1 MEIIINILSSKR
13 LTALV
18 LLSWVLTIFFALWFV
33 HPRVDDGIY
42 LIPAISTFQIN
53 FPGVNF
59 SNSVEPIFFIFPTQ
73 PYLHGIFLKI
83 LDFFFID
90 INLHTYRIFNYLC
103 VMTLFYLVYKL
114 FSAVFPNSKYRIFSF
129 NLSLVLLGFSQFS
142 LQFYVNRPEIPG
154 LVFLM
159 LGIYYFVKLVKNNKK
174 RKLYTS
180 IFSFSLGVSSIFHP
194 NLSIL
199 SILILGYCSY
209 LIISNFGIIYLK
221 NLASFFMP
229 ICILFIWFALNADA
243 VQGQLFNRV
252 QEVSSFSMPSI
263 NNILSTIAGDES
275 LPLVHNLYLAAYM
288 VTLLISLLVLVFYIF
303 KGFKADTTDSIEKVF
318 IMLGISTLIIL
329 LVMQPFR
336 PYYLLVSFLSVISIS
351 FFITKHLSLFNYV
364 KSTSL
369 EENSRSSYAKS
380 FLFIP
385 LILLPLT
392 FPISHTAKISLS
404 NEAYDNHH
412 NTINVLEKYLIED
425 RHFFITSAQLLPIFT
440 SSIVLDFRS
449 NMRKIHWYFP
459 AADSPDQRF
468 KKLFQDDINTDYQLM
483 SNAIWGGLSRTLT
496 FNDSNSIACFTL
508 KGGIFVINIYN
519 PVTIFKD
526 RNNIFLTSS
535 TVAPSNKCFDQ

>member
-13 LTALV
+13 LTILV
-18 LLSWVLTIFFALWFV
+18 LLSWLLTIFFALWYV

-59 SNSVEPIFFIFPTQ
+59 SNSIEPVFFILPTQ
-73 PYLHGIFLKI
+73 PYLHGIFLK
-83 LDFFFID
+83 LFDFFFID
-90 INLHTYRIFNYLC
+90 INLNTYRIFNYLC
-103 VMTLFYLVYKL
+103 VMTLFYVVYKL
-114 FSAVFPNSKYRIFSF
+114 FSNVFINTKYKIFSF

-142 LQFYVNRPEIPG
+142 LQFYINRPEIPG
-154 LVFLM
+154 LIFLM
-159 LGIYYFVKLVKNNKK
+159 LGIYYFVKLMKNNKK
-174 RKLYTS
+174 RKFNTS
-180 IFSFSLGVSSIFHP
+180 IFSFSLGISSIFHP

-221 NLASFFMP
+221 YLASFFMP
-229 ICILFIWFALNADA
+229 IFILLIWFLENVDA

-263 NNILSTIAGDES
+263 NNILSTIAGDKS

-288 VTLLISLLVLVFYIF
+288 LTLLISLLVLIFYIY
-303 KGFKADTTDSIEKVF
+303 KGLKADKKDSIEKVF
-318 IMLGISTLIIL
+318 IMLGISILIIL
-329 LVMQPFR
+329 IIMQPFR

-351 FFITKHLSLFNYV
+351 FFITKHLSFVNYV
-364 KSTSL
+364 KSANQ
-369 EENSRSSYAKS
+369 EEDSRSSSARS

-385 LILLPLT
+385 LILLPLS

-404 NEAYDNHH
+404 NEVYDNHH
-412 NTINVLEKYLIED
+412 NTISVLEKYLIED
-425 RHFFITSAQLLPIFT
+425 SHFFITSAQLLPIFT
-440 SSIVLDFRS
+440 SSIVSDFKT

-459 AADSPDQRF
+459 VADSPGPRF
-468 KKLFQDDINTDYQLM
+468 KKLFQDDISSDYQLM
-483 SNAIWGGLSRTLT
+483 SNAIWGALNRTVV
-496 FNDSNSIACFTL
+496 FNDSKSIACLRL
-508 KGGIFVINIYN
+508 KGEVSMINLYN

-535 TVAPSNKCFDQ
+535 TVVPSNKCFNQ